1 MQFSQDDFD
10 RLLLFEHTRK
20 TAEVNYAKN
29 PLDADNLTKWGGAL
43 LELSQF
49 QSLADSKGM
58 INDSISK
65 LEEALQINPAK
76 HDALWCLGNAHTSFA
91 FLTPDLDEARPY
103 FDKAS
108 EFFQKAA
115 DEDPGNELYQKSLE
129 VTSKVFL
136 MLFPLES
143 YSVSDMVLYYEIFC
157 RFNPGVLLAILAID

>member
-129 VTSKVFL
+129 VTSKFRGLGCNTV
-136 MLFPLES
+136 
-143 YSVSDMVLYYEIFC
+143 
-157 RFNPGVLLAILAID
+157 G